1 MKPARR
7 VENMI
12 DKKLEEAFNEQINK
26 ELYSEY
32 LYHAMKI
39 YFQELNLQGFVNWF
53 DVQVQ
58 EERAHA
64 VGMINYLNDGGGK
77 VELRAIEKPVIEG
90 TTPLEV
96 FEHVLRHE
104 EYVTSRINAL
114 ADVAEEVRDR
124 AAMHLLD
131 WYIKEQVE
139 EEANVGGVLATLRL
153 IGDDKKALLMLDKD
167 LAARTFVAP
176 VIG

>member
-1 MKPARR
+1 
-7 VENMI
+7 MI
-12 DKKLEEAFNEQINK
+12 DEKLAEAFNDQINK

-64 VGMINYLNDGGGK
+64 VGMINYLNDRGGK
-77 VELRAIEKPVIEG
+77 VDLRAIDKPVIEG
-90 TTPLEV
+90 STPLEV

-104 EYVTSRINAL
+104 EFVTSRINHVM
-114 ADVAEEVRDR
+114 DVAEEVRDR